1 MPGEDCRQF
10 DAAGAACQQFDQ
22 HLAAYLEGED
32 GPEVLAHAQ
41 QCPYCGTLLADMEQI
56 RFASRHLPLEEPPAR
71 VWANIRAALQAGG
84 ILREQIP
91 AWYRWFP
98 RLAFLPRPVP
108 LGALACLAL
117 LGLTLLISPGGFEP
131 NATLDVPSPAGTVT
145 AAGVISTGL
154 DEAMTRTLR
163 DMENAYLSREN
174 FLEPAVKTVYRRSL
188 ESLDASIQESLTY
201 CQREPSNRLAREYLV
216 NAYKSKADVLASA
229 LELGGR

>member
-1 MPGEDCRQF
+1 
-10 DAAGAACQQFDQ
+10 
-22 HLAAYLEGED
+22 
-32 GPEVLAHAQ
+32 
-41 QCPYCGTLLADMEQI
+41 
-56 RFASRHLPLEEPPAR
+56 
-71 VWANIRAALQAGG
+71 
-84 ILREQIP
+84 
-91 AWYRWFP
+91 
-98 RLAFLPRPVP
+98 VP

-117 LGLTLLISPGGFEP
+117 LGLTLLISPRGFGP
-131 NATLDVPSPAGTVT
+131 DATLDVPSPAGTVT
-145 AAGVISTGL
+145 AAGVMSTGL

-201 CQREPSNRLAREYLV
+201 CQREPGNTLAREYLV